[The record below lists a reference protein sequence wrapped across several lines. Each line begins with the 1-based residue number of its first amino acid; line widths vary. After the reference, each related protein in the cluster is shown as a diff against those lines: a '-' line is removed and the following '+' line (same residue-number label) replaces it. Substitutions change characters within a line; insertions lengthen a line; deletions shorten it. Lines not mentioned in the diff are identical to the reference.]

1 MSLLVQNLNK
11 SYQTRGS
18 SLHIIKNL
26 NLELKTGE
34 LAAVIGPSGSGKTT
48 FLSLISGLDEPDS
61 GVIRILDQDMVSM
74 KSEAKAQF
82 RNQNIAIVFQQF
94 HLIPHL
100 SALDNVLLPLHLRQ
114 QVNDSSLANA
124 NEILKNVGLFERR
137 SHRPSELSGG
147 ESQRVAIA
155 RALISKPNLLLA
167 DEPSGNLDTKTGQEV
182 MKLFFD
188 TVREH
193 KITTI
198 LVTHNEQLTQYCDS
212 VYVLKNGQLEKQTQG
227 TKNQNPSAEVRA

>member
-1 MSLLVQNLNK
+1 MSLIVKNLNK
-11 SYQTRGS
+11 SYYSRSNQ
-18 SLHIIKNL
+18 LQIIKNL

-48 FLSLISGLDEPDS
+48 FLSLTSGLDEADS
-61 GVIRILDQDMVSM
+61 GSIQILGNEIVGLNPEQ
-74 KSEAKAQF
+74 KAKF
-82 RNQNIAIVFQQF
+82 RNKNIAIVFQQF

-114 QVNDSSLANA
+114 SVNNSSTQEA
-124 NEILKNVGLFERR
+124 EDILKSVGLYERR
-137 SHRPSELSGG
+137 HHRPSELSGG

-155 RALISKPNLLLA
+155 RALITKPNLLLA
-167 DEPSGNLDTKTGQEV
+167 DEPSGNLDSKTGQDV

-198 LVTHNEQLTQYCDS
+198 LVTHNEGLTQFCDS
-212 VYVLKNGQLEKQTQG
+212 VYTLRNGQLDRT
-227 TKNQNPSAEVRA
+227 

>member
-1 MSLLVQNLNK
+1 MSLIVKNLNK
-11 SYQTRGS
+11 SYYSRSNQ
-18 SLHIIKNL
+18 LQIIKNL

-48 FLSLISGLDEPDS
+48 FLSLTSGLDEADS
-61 GVIRILDQDMVSM
+61 GSIEILGNEIVGLKPEQ
-74 KSEAKAQF
+74 KAQF
-82 RNQNIAIVFQQF
+82 RNKNIAIVFQQF

-100 SALDNVLLPLHLRQ
+100 TALDNVLLPLHLRQ
-114 QVNDSSLANA
+114 NVNSSSTQEA
-124 NEILKNVGLFERR
+124 EDILHDVGLYERR
-137 SHRPSELSGG
+137 HHRPSELSGG

-155 RALISKPNLLLA
+155 RALIAKPNLLLA
-167 DEPSGNLDTKTGQEV
+167 DEPSGNLDSKTGQEV

-198 LVTHNEQLTQYCDS
+198 LVTHNESLTQFCDS
-212 VYVLKNGQLEKQTQG
+212 VYTLRNGQLDRT
-227 TKNQNPSAEVRA
+227 

>member
-1 MSLLVQNLNK
+1 MSLIVKNLNK
-11 SYQTRGS
+11 SYYSRSNQ
-18 SLHIIKNL
+18 LQIIKNL

-48 FLSLISGLDEPDS
+48 FLSLTSGLDEADS
-61 GVIRILDQDMVSM
+61 GSIQILGREIVGLKPEQ
-74 KSEAKAQF
+74 KAQF
-82 RNQNIAIVFQQF
+82 RNKNIAIVFQQF

-100 SALDNVLLPLHLRQ
+100 TALDNVLLPLHLRQ
-114 QVNDSSLANA
+114 NVNSSSTQEA
-124 NEILKNVGLFERR
+124 EDILRDVGLYERR
-137 SHRPSELSGG
+137 HHRPSELSGG

-155 RALISKPNLLLA
+155 RALIAKPNLLLA
-167 DEPSGNLDTKTGQEV
+167 DEPSGNLDSKTGQEV

-198 LVTHNEQLTQYCDS
+198 LVTHNESLTQFCDS
-212 VYVLKNGQLEKQTQG
+212 VYTLRNGQLDRT
-227 TKNQNPSAEVRA
+227 

>member
-1 MSLLVQNLNK
+1 MSLIVKNLNK
-11 SYQTRGS
+11 SYYSRSNQ
-18 SLHIIKNL
+18 LQIIKNL

-48 FLSLISGLDEPDS
+48 FLSLTSGLDEADS
-61 GVIRILDQDMVSM
+61 GSIEILGNEIVGLKPEQ
-74 KSEAKAQF
+74 KAQF
-82 RNQNIAIVFQQF
+82 RNKNIAIVFQQF

-100 SALDNVLLPLHLRQ
+100 TALDNVLLPLHLRQ
-114 QVNDSSLANA
+114 NVNSSSTQEA
-124 NEILKNVGLFERR
+124 EDILRDVGLYERR
-137 SHRPSELSGG
+137 HHRPSELSGG

-155 RALISKPNLLLA
+155 RALIAKPNLLLA
-167 DEPSGNLDTKTGQEV
+167 DEPSGNLDSKTGQEV

-198 LVTHNEQLTQYCDS
+198 LVTHNESLTQFCDS
-212 VYVLKNGQLEKQTQG
+212 VYTLRNGQLDRT
-227 TKNQNPSAEVRA
+227 